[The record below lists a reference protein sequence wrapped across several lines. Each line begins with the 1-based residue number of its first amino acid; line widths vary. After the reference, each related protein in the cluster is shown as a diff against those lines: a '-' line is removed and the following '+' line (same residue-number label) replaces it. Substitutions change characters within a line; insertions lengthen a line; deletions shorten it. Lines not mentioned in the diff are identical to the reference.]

1 MRYKDY
7 KYTKLNDYNSDVINE
22 ALNNTYKILFEDW
35 TIDELLDIGAQHFLI
50 NPDIVEIPIDI
61 IETMLLYYEGEEA
74 YEKCSKIKT
83 VLDKFKTKAND

>member
-22 ALNNTYKILFEDW
+22 AINNTYKILFEDW

-50 NPDIVEIPIDI
+50 N
-61 IETMLLYYEGEEA
+61 
-74 YEKCSKIKT
+74 
-83 VLDKFKTKAND
+83 